1 MEETLFDIRGKLVLI
16 TGSSRGLGLTFA
28 QGLGKAGASVILNG
42 RDSEKL
48 RTARETLSSQ
58 GISAHACSFD
68 ITKQSQIAAGIER
81 ILRDIGPIDILVNN
95 AGVHK
100 RGSLDELAG
109 EIWDEMIAVNL
120 TGAYLVT
127 QEVVKGMISR
137 KRGKIINICSL
148 MSEIGRATTGSYMAA
163 KGGLKMLTKAM
174 ALDWAEHNIQV
185 NGLAPGY
192 FLTEMTRP
200 LAEDPAFDSWLKAR
214 TPAHRWGD
222 PSELIGPLRFLASDA
237 SSFVTG
243 QILFVDGGILA
254 SL

>member
-1 MEETLFDIRGKLVLI
+1 MEETLFDIQGKLVLI

-48 RTARETLSSQ
+48 QTARETLSSQ

>member
-1 MEETLFDIRGKLVLI
+1 MEENLFDIRKKRILI

-28 QGLGKAGASVILNG
+28 EGLGKAGACVILNG
-42 RDSEKL
+42 RNVERLQK
-48 RTARETLSSQ
+48 AEETLCSQ
-58 GISAHACSFD
+58 GIAAHACPFD
-68 ITKQSQIAAGIER
+68 ITDRSQIAAGIER
-81 ILRDIGPIDILVNN
+81 IVGDIGPIDILVNN

-100 RGSLDELAG
+100 RGSLDALEG
-109 EIWDEMIAVNL
+109 KVWDEMIAVNL
-120 TGAYLVT
+120 TGAYQVA
-127 QEVVKGMISR
+127 QEVVKGMIAR

-148 MSEIGRATTGSYMAA
+148 MSEIGRPTTGSYMAA

-174 ALDWAEHNIQV
+174 ALDWAIHNIQV

-200 LAEDPAFDSWLKAR
+200 LAEDPKFDAWLKAR